1 MSRWWARALVAAVAI
16 LALSSISISCG
27 RTLVVSTMQGAGVPG
42 AYVAYHYEGNT
53 FGLVESLTY
62 QAGRTGLL
70 KTDASG
76 RALIPGAVHVH
87 WPIVQSRP
95 EIAVNLIYAP
105 ALHNGLAWVNR
116 RVAVSRPLEFEV
128 SSDLRSVR
136 LEDVSGDP
144 SRWQG
149 TLENLS
155 SLLNRFRSQ
164 DMRGEETPALTN
176 ELIEQF
182 QNEYRS
188 ILDRYGDVLR
198 VRPDMPVAV
207 RWSTDQE
214 KAAWQEMVD
223 KDLAARPR
231 WADELRRRFSTEI
244 DIYRGRRK

>member
-1 MSRWWARALVAAVAI
+1 MGASAGRGGGGPGPVEHFDQLRPAVRGQHDAGRGSAGRGTSR
-16 LALSSISISCG
+16 
-27 RTLVVSTMQGAGVPG
+27 TT
-42 AYVAYHYEGNT
+42 HEGNT

-62 QAGRTGLL
+62 QAGRIGIL

-105 ALHNGLAWVNR
+105 PLHNGLAWVNR
-116 RVAVSRPLEFEV
+116 RVAVSRPQEFEV

-155 SLLNRFRSQ
+155 GLLGRFTSQ
-164 DMRGEETPALTN
+164 EMRGEETPTLT

-182 QNEYRS
+182 QDEYRAM
-188 ILDRYGDVLR
+188 LERYGDVLR
-198 VRPDMPVAV
+198 VRPDMPEAV

-214 KAAWQEMVD
+214 KAAWQSMVD

-231 WADELRRRFSTEI
+231 WGDELRRRFSTEI
-244 DIYRGRRK
+244 DIYRGRK

>member
-1 MSRWWARALVAAVAI
+1 MSRWWARALMVAGAV

-27 RTLVVSTMQGAGVPG
+27 RTLAVSTMEGAPIHG
-42 AYVAYHYEGNT
+42 AYVAYHYEGST

-62 QAGRTGLL
+62 QAGRIDLL

-76 RALIPGAVHVH
+76 RAAIPGAVHVH
-87 WPIVQSRP
+87 WPIVQSHP

-105 ALHNGLAWVNR
+105 PLHNGLAWVNR
-116 RVAVSRPLEFEV
+116 RVAVSRPQEFDV
-128 SSDLRSVR
+128 SSDLRTVR
-136 LEDVSGDP
+136 LEDVAGDP

-155 SLLNRFRSQ
+155 SLLSQ
-164 DMRGEETPALTN
+164 FTSQEMRGEETPGLTN

-182 QNEYRS
+182 QNEYRA

-198 VRPDMPVAV
+198 ARPNMPEAV

-214 KAAWQEMVD
+214 KVAWQSMVD

-231 WADELRRRFSTEI
+231 WGDELKRRFSTEI
-244 DIYRGRRK
+244 DIYRKRK

>member
-1 MSRWWARALVAAVAI
+1 MSRWWARALMVAGAV

-27 RTLVVSTMQGAGVPG
+27 RTLAVSTMEGAPIHG
-42 AYVAYHYEGNT
+42 AYVAYHYEGST

-62 QAGRTGLL
+62 QAGRIDLL

-76 RALIPGAVHVH
+76 RAAIPGAVHVH

-105 ALHNGLAWVNR
+105 SLHNGLAWVNR
-116 RVAVSRPLEFEV
+116 RVAVSRPQEFEV

-155 SLLNRFRSQ
+155 GLLGRFTSQ
-164 DMRGEETPALTN
+164 EMRGEKTPALT

-182 QNEYRS
+182 EDEYRAM
-188 ILDRYGDVLR
+188 LERYGDVLR
-198 VRPDMPVAV
+198 VRPDMPEAV